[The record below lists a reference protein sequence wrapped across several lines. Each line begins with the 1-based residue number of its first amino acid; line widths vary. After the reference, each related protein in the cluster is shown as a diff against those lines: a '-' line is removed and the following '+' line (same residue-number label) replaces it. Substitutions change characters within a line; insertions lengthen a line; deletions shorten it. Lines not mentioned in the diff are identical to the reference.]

1 MESAVETARAIS
13 SPVLREACFDDY
25 REVAALQIRNGLTA
39 RSYSDWSALWTANP
53 AYAARRPV
61 PIGWVLESANDGIG
75 GYIGNLPL
83 EYRLGGKTIQ
93 AATPYSWVVE
103 PAYRCHSLTLL
114 HRFLRQPGVDLFVC
128 TTPNEAA
135 ASVMRALRFMKVP
148 CGFWDRADFWITG
161 HRGFAESAL
170 RALPVRLPSALLA
183 YPVGAALYAADAL
196 RRQPGEYPGDS
207 DASFELCRGFDDRF
221 DGFWEEL
228 ESQNENR
235 LLPVRT
241 RNALQWH
248 FGASCRRNDVWIL
261 AAAVQNRLVAYGVI
275 DRQDNPA
282 LGLKRLRI
290 ADFQALR
297 GHEGL
302 LRPVLAWMLDQC
314 RREQIH
320 VAENV
325 GCWLARFGV
334 RGTAGWY
341 RRRLQSWLF
350 YYLTHDRALGEQLR
364 NPEIWM
370 PSLYDG
376 DSSI

>member
-13 SPVLREACFDDY
+13 SPVLREACFEDY
-25 REVAALQIRNGLTA
+25 QEIAALQVRHGLTA
-39 RSYSDWSALWTANP
+39 RSFSDWSALWTANP
-53 AYAARRPV
+53 AYAARQPV
-61 PIGWVLESANDGIG
+61 PIGWVLESAEGSIG

-83 EYRLGGKTIQ
+83 EYRLGGRTIR

-114 HRFLRQPGVDLFVC
+114 HRFLRQPGVELFVC

-135 ASVMRALRFMKVP
+135 ASVMRALRFVKVP
-148 CGFWDRADFWITG
+148 CGVWDQADFWITD

-170 RALPVRLPSALLA
+170 RSLPVRLPSALLA
-183 YPVGAALYAADAL
+183 YPLGAALYAADSV
-196 RRQPGEYPGDS
+196 RRQPGDCPPDT
-207 DASFELCRGFDDRF
+207 SFELCRGFDARF
-221 DGFWEEL
+221 DDFWEEL
-228 ESQNENR
+228 ESQNEPR
-235 LLPVRT
+235 LLAVRT

-248 FGASCRRNDVWIL
+248 FGSSCRRNDVWIL
-261 AAAVQNRLVAYGVI
+261 AATRQDRLVAYGVI
-275 DRQDNPA
+275 DRQDNPL

-297 GHEGL
+297 GYETL
-302 LRPVLAWMLDQC
+302 LRPVLAWMLEHC
-314 RREQIH
+314 RRERIH
-320 VAENV
+320 VAENA
-325 GCWLARFGV
+325 GCWLERFRV
-334 RGTAGWY
+334 PGTAGWY

-350 YYLTHDRALGEQLR
+350 YYLTHDRGLCEQLR